1 MIEKLTRAVTI
12 VCLVPCSYAT
22 AATAQ
27 EHQHA
32 ATSVQRLGNVHFRT
46 SCSAAA
52 QPKFDHAMALLHS
65 FEFARAIDAFNRV
78 LLSDPTCAMAEWG
91 IALSDWTNPMVAG
104 AKPTVLLV
112 KGRAAVQR
120 ALALG
125 PKTDRERDYIDA
137 VSILYA
143 SFETTPQ
150 PTRIVA
156 YRDAMA
162 AVAAKYP
169 DDIEASIFYAL
180 GLAAA
185 ASPADKSYADQLKA
199 GAILEAQF
207 AKAPNHPGLA
217 HYIIHTYDVPPLA
230 GRAVDAA
237 ARYSK
242 IAPSAPHALHMPSHT
257 FTRIGAWQS
266 SIDANIASA
275 KSAKLDGS
283 TAEELH
289 ASDYE
294 TYAYLQTGQD
304 AAARRVL
311 KALPEIESRFDPA
324 AISGAA
330 SGSAGI
336 FALAAIPARMA
347 LELGDWAAAR
357 ALQPRSTAV
366 AYADAITWFARAI
379 GGARSG
385 DTTTARAALE
395 ALERIQAKLAAS
407 AETYWT
413 EQVRIQALGARAWL
427 TYAGGQP
434 TEALTLMRDA
444 ANAEDK
450 TEKSAI
456 TPGPL
461 APAREML
468 GEMLLLTTPPRQA
481 LVEFEA
487 TLRKEPNRFRA
498 IAGAARAAAAAG
510 DVAAARRYHARLVT
524 LCARGDRPGRAEL
537 AAARQLQQGRRE
549 NR

>member
-1 MIEKLTRAVTI
+1 
-12 VCLVPCSYAT
+12 
-22 AATAQ
+22 
-27 EHQHA
+27 
-32 ATSVQRLGNVHFRT
+32 
-46 SCSAAA
+46 
-52 QPKFDHAMALLHS
+52 MALLHS
-65 FEFARAIDAFNRV
+65 FEFARAIDAFNLV
-78 LLSDPTCAMAEWG
+78 LANDPTCAMAEWG
-91 IALSDWTNPMVAG
+91 IALSDWTNPMTAN
-104 AKPTVLLV
+104 AKPAVLML

-137 VSILYA
+137 VSTLYA

-150 PTRIVA
+150 PARVVA

-169 DDIEASIFYAL
+169 DDTEASIFYAIAL
-180 GLAAA
+180 TAA
-185 ASPADKSYADQLKA
+185 ASPSDKSYADQLKA

-207 AKAPNHPGLA
+207 AKEPNHPGLA

-230 GRAVDAA
+230 GRAVAA
-237 ARYSK
+237 AGRYSK

-275 KSAKLDGS
+275 TSAKLEGS

-289 ASDYE
+289 ASDYK
-294 TYAYLQTGQD
+294 TYAYLQTGRD
-304 AAARRVL
+304 AAALRVL

-324 AISGAA
+324 AIGGAA

-336 FALAAIPARMA
+336 FALAAIPARIA
-347 LELGDWAAAR
+347 LERGDWAAAV
-357 ALQPRSTAV
+357 ALQPRSTPFAH
-366 AYADAITWFARAI
+366 ADAVTWFARAL

-385 DTTTARAALE
+385 DTTTARGAVE
-395 ALERIQAKLAAS
+395 TLERIQAKLTAS
-407 AETYWT
+407 GESYWT
-413 EQVRIQALGARAWL
+413 EQVRIQVLGARAWL
-427 TYAGGQP
+427 TYAVGQP
-434 TEALTLMRDA
+434 AEALTLMRDA
-444 ANAEDK
+444 TNAEDK
-450 TEKSAI
+450 TEKNAV

-468 GEMLLLTTPPRQA
+468 GEMLLLTSQPRQA

-498 IAGAARAAAAAG
+498 LDGAARAAAAAG
-510 DVAAARRYHARLVT
+510 DLATARRYRAQLVA

-537 AAARQLQQGRRE
+537 AAARHAASR
-549 NR
+549 